1 MATRLDVTELD
12 FDTIKANLKTFLKQ
26 QDQFTDYDFEG
37 SGMSVLLD
45 LLAYNTHYN
54 AVYANMLANE
64 MFLDSA
70 DLKNSIVSHAKH
82 VGYTPVSATSATAN
96 IKITFNAATASS
108 LTVNEG
114 TAFTTSVNNVTY
126 QYIIRDAVTVTPVDG
141 VYTLTTD
148 IREGTLATNKYTV
161 DTSDANQR
169 YLIENDLADV
179 NTLTVSVQNSS
190 TDSTTTTYTKAS
202 DLGAV
207 TATSKVYYLE
217 LAEDGKY
224 EVIFGDGVLGNKLS
238 DGNIISLEYI
248 VCNGPD
254 SNGATTF
261 NASSTV
267 GGESNITIVTN
278 SNSAGGSNPE
288 TVESIRFNAPRQ
300 FSAQNRAV
308 TPEDYKTIIKTL
320 YPNTQTISVWGG
332 EDNDPPVY
340 GNVYVSLKPIS
351 GVTLTDTAK
360 TNLQTQLKDYSVGSV
375 RVQFSDPEITYITYR
390 TTARYNSKVTT
401 KSVDDIKTLINNT
414 ISNYSSTNLEKFDG
428 MFRYSRFIDAI
439 DDTDASVLSNTTT
452 IKIHK
457 FFTPTTGSAQTY
469 TINFSNALYNPHSGH
484 QSDSNGIL
492 SSTGFKVAGDT
503 TNEYF
508 LNDDGSGNVRLY
520 YISGGVNVYTNNTL
534 GTIDY
539 ATGKITLNNISI
551 SSVSNVDGAAS
562 TQIRIIVQPDS
573 NDVVPV
579 RAQLL
584 EIDQV
589 NSGVT
594 VTADD
599 FDGTGASAGVNY
611 TTTSSYTSTTSY

>member
-1 MATRLDVTELD
+1 MATRLNVTELD
-12 FDTIKANLKTFLKQ
+12 FDNIKLNLKTFLKQ
-26 QDQFTDYDFEG
+26 QDEFTDYDFEG

-70 DLKNSIVSHAKH
+70 DLRNSIVSHAKH

-96 IKITFNAATASS
+96 IKITFNSATASS
-108 LTVNEG
+108 LTVNKG
-114 TAFTTSVNNVTY
+114 TAFTTSVENVTY
-126 QYIIRDAVTVTPVDG
+126 QYLIRDAVTVTPVDG

-148 IREGTLATNKYTV
+148 IREGTLVTNKYTV
-161 DTSDANQR
+161 DTTDANQR
-169 YLIENDLADV
+169 FLIENTLADTT
-179 NTLTVSVQNSS
+179 TLNVTVQTSS

-217 LAEDGKY
+217 QAENGKY
-224 EVIFGDGVLGNKLS
+224 QVIFGDGVLGAALS
-238 DGNIISLEYI
+238 NGNIVSLEYI
-248 VCNGPD
+248 VSTGPA

-261 NASSTV
+261 TAAGTV
-267 GGESNITIVTN
+267 GGESNITVVTN
-278 SNSAGGSNPE
+278 SNSFGGANPE
-288 TVESIRFNAPRQ
+288 TIESIRFNAPRN

-332 EDNDPPVY
+332 EDNDPPTY
-340 GNVYVSLKPIS
+340 GNVFVSLKPIS

-360 TNLQTQLKDYSVGSV
+360 TSLKTQLKDYSVGSV
-375 RVQFSDPEITYITYR
+375 RVEFSDPEITFITHR
-390 TTARYNSKVTT
+390 TTARFNSKVTT
-401 KSVDDIKTLINNT
+401 KTTEDLKTLITDTVANF
-414 ISNYSSTNLEKFDG
+414 SNTNLEKFDG
-428 MFRYSRFIDAI
+428 MFRFSRFIDAI
-439 DDTDASVLSNTTT
+439 DETDTSILSNTTT

-457 FFTPTTGSAQTY
+457 FFTPTTGSSQTY

-484 QSDSNGIL
+484 NTDSNGIL
-492 SSTGFKVAGDT
+492 QSTGFKIDGDT
-503 TNEYF
+503 DNEYF
-508 LNDDGSGNVRLY
+508 VNDDGSGNVRLY

-539 ATGKITLNNISI
+539 ATGKVTLNNINI

-562 TQIRIIVQPDS
+562 TKIRIIVQPDS

-594 VTADD
+594 VSADD
-599 FDGTGASAGVNY
+599 FDGTGASAGVSYN
-611 TTTSSYTSTTSY
+611 TTSSFTNTTSY

>member
-169 YLIENDLADV
+169 YLIENNLADV

-217 LAEDGKY
+217 QAEDGKY

-261 NASSTV
+261 SASSTV

-484 QSDSNGIL
+484 RSDSNGIL

>member
-217 LAEDGKY
+217 QAEDGKY

-261 NASSTV
+261 SASSTV

-457 FFTPTTGSAQTY
+457 F
-469 TINFSNALYNPHSGH
+469 
-484 QSDSNGIL
+484 
-492 SSTGFKVAGDT
+492 
-503 TNEYF
+503 
-508 LNDDGSGNVRLY
+508 
-520 YISGGVNVYTNNTL
+520 
-534 GTIDY
+534 
-539 ATGKITLNNISI
+539 
-551 SSVSNVDGAAS
+551 
-562 TQIRIIVQPDS
+562 
-573 NDVVPV
+573 
-579 RAQLL
+579 
-584 EIDQV
+584 
-589 NSGVT
+589 
-594 VTADD
+594 
-599 FDGTGASAGVNY
+599 
-611 TTTSSYTSTTSY
+611 

>member
-217 LAEDGKY
+217 QAEDGKY

-261 NASSTV
+261 SATSTV

>member
-217 LAEDGKY
+217 QAEDGKY

-261 NASSTV
+261 SASSTV

>member
-217 LAEDGKY
+217 QAEDGKY

-254 SNGATTF
+254 CIGATTF
-261 NASSTV
+261 SASSTV

>member
-1 MATRLDVTELD
+1 
-12 FDTIKANLKTFLKQ
+12 
-26 QDQFTDYDFEG
+26 
-37 SGMSVLLD
+37 
-45 LLAYNTHYN
+45 
-54 AVYANMLANE
+54 
-64 MFLDSA
+64 
-70 DLKNSIVSHAKH
+70 
-82 VGYTPVSATSATAN
+82 
-96 IKITFNAATASS
+96 
-108 LTVNEG
+108 
-114 TAFTTSVNNVTY
+114 
-126 QYIIRDAVTVTPVDG
+126 
-141 VYTLTTD
+141 
-148 IREGTLATNKYTV
+148 
-161 DTSDANQR
+161 
-169 YLIENDLADV
+169 
-179 NTLTVSVQNSS
+179 
-190 TDSTTTTYTKAS
+190 
-202 DLGAV
+202 LGAV

-217 LAEDGKY
+217 QAEDGKY

-261 NASSTV
+261 SASSTV

>member
-82 VGYTPVSATSATAN
+82 VGYTPISATSATAN

-179 NTLTVSVQNSS
+179 NTLTVSVQNAS

-217 LAEDGKY
+217 QAEDGKY

-261 NASSTV
+261 SASSTV

>member
-217 LAEDGKY
+217 QAEDGKY

-261 NASSTV
+261 SATSTV

-278 SNSAGGSNPE
+278 SNSSGGSNPE

>member
-217 LAEDGKY
+217 QAEDGKY

-261 NASSTV
+261 SATSTV

-375 RVQFSDPEITYITYR
+375 RVQCSDPEITYITYR

>member
-1 MATRLDVTELD
+1 MATRLNVTELD
-12 FDTIKANLKTFLKQ
+12 FDNIKLNLKTFLKQ
-26 QDQFTDYDFEG
+26 QDEFTDYDFEG
-37 SGMSVLLD
+37 SGMSVLID

-70 DLKNSIVSHAKH
+70 DLRNSIVSHAKH

-96 IKITFNAATASS
+96 IKITFNSATASS
-108 LTVNEG
+108 LTVNKG
-114 TAFTTSVNNVTY
+114 TAFTTSVENVTY
-126 QYIIRDAVTVTPVDG
+126 QYLIRDAVTVTPVDG

-148 IREGTLATNKYTV
+148 IREGTLVTNKYTV
-161 DTSDANQR
+161 DTTDANQR
-169 YLIENDLADV
+169 FLIENTLADTS
-179 NTLTVSVQNSS
+179 TLNVTVQTSS

-217 LAEDGKY
+217 QAENGKY
-224 EVIFGDGVLGNKLS
+224 QVIFGDGVLGAALS
-238 DGNIISLEYI
+238 NGNIVSLEYI
-248 VCNGPD
+248 VSTGPA

-261 NASSTV
+261 TAAGTV
-267 GGESNITIVTN
+267 GGESNITVVTN
-278 SNSAGGSNPE
+278 SNSFGGANPE
-288 TVESIRFNAPRQ
+288 TIESIRFNAPRN

-332 EDNDPPVY
+332 EDNDPPTY
-340 GNVYVSLKPIS
+340 GNVFVSLKPIS

-360 TNLQTQLKDYSVGSV
+360 KSLKTQLKDFSVGSV
-375 RVQFSDPEITYITYR
+375 RVEFSDPEITFITHR
-390 TTARYNSKVTT
+390 TTARFNSKVTT
-401 KSVDDIKTLINNT
+401 KTTEDLKTLITDTVANF
-414 ISNYSSTNLEKFDG
+414 SNTNLEKFDG
-428 MFRYSRFIDAI
+428 MFRFSRFIDAI
-439 DDTDASVLSNTTT
+439 DETDSSILSNTTT

-457 FFTPTTGSAQTY
+457 FFTPTTGSSQTY

-484 QSDSNGIL
+484 NTDSNGIL
-492 SSTGFKVAGDT
+492 QSTGFKIDGDT
-503 TNEYF
+503 DNEYF
-508 LNDDGSGNVRLY
+508 VNDDGSGNVRLY

-534 GTIDY
+534 GTVDY
-539 ATGKITLNNISI
+539 ATGKVTLNNINI
-551 SSVSNVDGAAS
+551 SSISNVDGAAS
-562 TQIRIIVQPDS
+562 TKIRIIVQPDS

-594 VTADD
+594 VSADD
-599 FDGTGASAGVNY
+599 FDGTGASAGVSY
-611 TTTSSYTSTTSY
+611 TTTSSFTNTTSY

>member
-179 NTLTVSVQNSS
+179 NTLTVSVQSSS

-217 LAEDGKY
+217 QAEDGKY

-261 NASSTV
+261 SASSTV

-539 ATGKITLNNISI
+539 DTGKITLNNISI

>member
-217 LAEDGKY
+217 QAEDGKY

-261 NASSTV
+261 SASSTV

-375 RVQFSDPEITYITYR
+375 RVQFSYPEITYITYR

>member
-1 MATRLDVTELD
+1 MATRLNVTELD
-12 FDTIKANLKTFLKQ
+12 FDNIKLNLKTFLKQ
-26 QDQFTDYDFEG
+26 QDEFTDYDFEG
-37 SGMSVLLD
+37 SGMSVLID

-70 DLKNSIVSHAKH
+70 DLRNSIVSHAKH

-96 IKITFNAATASS
+96 IKITFNSATASS
-108 LTVNEG
+108 LTVNKG
-114 TAFTTSVNNVTY
+114 TAFTTSVENVTY
-126 QYIIRDAVTVTPVDG
+126 QYLIRDAVTVTPVDG

-148 IREGTLATNKYTV
+148 IREGTLVTNKYTV
-161 DTSDANQR
+161 DTTDANQR
-169 YLIENDLADV
+169 FLIENTLADTS
-179 NTLTVSVQNSS
+179 TLNVTVQTSS

-217 LAEDGKY
+217 QAENGKY
-224 EVIFGDGVLGNKLS
+224 QVIFGDGVLGAALS
-238 DGNIISLEYI
+238 NGNIVSLEYI
-248 VCNGPD
+248 VSTGPA

-261 NASSTV
+261 TAAGTV
-267 GGESNITIVTN
+267 GGESNITVVTN
-278 SNSAGGSNPE
+278 SNSFGGANPE
-288 TVESIRFNAPRQ
+288 TIESIRFNAPRN

-332 EDNDPPVY
+332 EDNDPPTY
-340 GNVYVSLKPIS
+340 GNVFVSLKPIS

-360 TNLQTQLKDYSVGSV
+360 TSLKTQLKDFSVGSV
-375 RVQFSDPEITYITYR
+375 RVEFSDPEITFITHR
-390 TTARYNSKVTT
+390 TTARFNSKVTT
-401 KSVDDIKTLINNT
+401 KTTEDLKTLITDTVANF
-414 ISNYSSTNLEKFDG
+414 SNTNLEKFDG
-428 MFRYSRFIDAI
+428 MFRFSRFIDAI
-439 DDTDASVLSNTTT
+439 DETDSSILSNTTT

-457 FFTPTTGSAQTY
+457 FFTPTTGSSQTY

-484 QSDSNGIL
+484 NTESNGIL
-492 SSTGFKVAGDT
+492 QSTGFKIDGDT
-503 TNEYF
+503 DNEYF
-508 LNDDGSGNVRLY
+508 VNDDGSGNVRLY

-534 GTIDY
+534 GTVDY
-539 ATGKITLNNISI
+539 ATGKVTLNNINI
-551 SSVSNVDGAAS
+551 SSISNVDGAAS
-562 TQIRIIVQPDS
+562 TKIRIIVQPDS

-594 VTADD
+594 VSADD
-599 FDGTGASAGVNY
+599 FDGTGASAGVSY
-611 TTTSSYTSTTSY
+611 TTTSSFTNTTSY

>member
-1 MATRLDVTELD
+1 MATRLNVTELD
-12 FDTIKANLKTFLKQ
+12 FDNIKLNLKTFLKQ
-26 QDQFTDYDFEG
+26 QDEFTDYDFEG
-37 SGMSVLLD
+37 SGMSVLID

-70 DLKNSIVSHAKH
+70 DLRNSIVSHAKH

-96 IKITFNAATASS
+96 IKITFNSATASS
-108 LTVNEG
+108 LTVNKG
-114 TAFTTSVNNVTY
+114 TAFTTSVENVTY
-126 QYIIRDAVTVTPVDG
+126 QYLIRDAVTVTPVDG

-148 IREGTLATNKYTV
+148 IREGTLVTNKYTV
-161 DTSDANQR
+161 DTTDANQR
-169 YLIENDLADV
+169 FLIENTLADTS
-179 NTLTVSVQNSS
+179 TLNVTVQTSS
-190 TDSTTTTYTKAS
+190 SDSTTTTYTKAS

-217 LAEDGKY
+217 QAENGKY
-224 EVIFGDGVLGNKLS
+224 QVIFGDGVLGAALS
-238 DGNIISLEYI
+238 NGNIVSLEYI
-248 VCNGPD
+248 VSTGPA

-261 NASSTV
+261 TAAGTV
-267 GGESNITIVTN
+267 GGESNITVVTN
-278 SNSAGGSNPE
+278 SNSFGGANPE
-288 TVESIRFNAPRQ
+288 TIESIRFNAPRN

-332 EDNDPPVY
+332 EDNDPPTY
-340 GNVYVSLKPIS
+340 GNVFVSLKPIS

-360 TNLQTQLKDYSVGSV
+360 KSLKTQLKDFSVGSV
-375 RVQFSDPEITYITYR
+375 RVEFSDPEITFITHR
-390 TTARYNSKVTT
+390 TTARFNSKVTT
-401 KSVDDIKTLINNT
+401 KTTEDLKTLITDTVANF
-414 ISNYSSTNLEKFDG
+414 SNTNLEKFDG
-428 MFRYSRFIDAI
+428 MFRFSRFIDAI
-439 DDTDASVLSNTTT
+439 DETDSSILSNTTT

-457 FFTPTTGSAQTY
+457 FFTPTTGSSQTY

-484 QSDSNGIL
+484 NTDSNGIL
-492 SSTGFKVAGDT
+492 QSTGFKIDGDT
-503 TNEYF
+503 DNEYF
-508 LNDDGSGNVRLY
+508 VNDDGSGNVRLY

-534 GTIDY
+534 GTVDY
-539 ATGKITLNNISI
+539 ATGKVTLNNINI
-551 SSVSNVDGAAS
+551 SSISNVDGAAS
-562 TQIRIIVQPDS
+562 TKIRIIVQPDS

-594 VTADD
+594 VSADD
-599 FDGTGASAGVNY
+599 FDGTGASAGVSY
-611 TTTSSYTSTTSY
+611 TTTSSFTNTTSY

>member
-217 LAEDGKY
+217 QAEDGKY
-224 EVIFGDGVLGNKLS
+224 EVIFGDGILGNKLS

-261 NASSTV
+261 SASSTV

>member
-1 MATRLDVTELD
+1 MATRLNVTELD
-12 FDTIKANLKTFLKQ
+12 FDNIKLNLKTFLKQ
-26 QDQFTDYDFEG
+26 QDEFTDYDFEG

-70 DLKNSIVSHAKH
+70 DLRNSIVSHAKH

-96 IKITFNAATASS
+96 IKITFNSATASS
-108 LTVNEG
+108 LTVNKG
-114 TAFTTSVNNVTY
+114 TAFTTSVENVTY
-126 QYIIRDAVTVTPVDG
+126 QYLIRDAVTVTPVDG

-148 IREGTLATNKYTV
+148 IREGTLVTNKYTV
-161 DTSDANQR
+161 DTTDANQR
-169 YLIENDLADV
+169 FLIENTLADTT
-179 NTLTVSVQNSS
+179 TLNVTVQTSS

-217 LAEDGKY
+217 QAENGKY
-224 EVIFGDGVLGNKLS
+224 QVIFGDGVLGAALS
-238 DGNIISLEYI
+238 NGNIVSLEYI
-248 VCNGPD
+248 VSTGPA

-261 NASSTV
+261 TAAGTV
-267 GGESNITIVTN
+267 GGESNITVVTN
-278 SNSAGGSNPE
+278 SNSFGGANPE
-288 TVESIRFNAPRQ
+288 TIESIRFNAPRN

-332 EDNDPPVY
+332 EDNDPPTY
-340 GNVYVSLKPIS
+340 GNVFVSLKPIS

-360 TNLQTQLKDYSVGSV
+360 TSLKTQLKDYSVGSV
-375 RVQFSDPEITYITYR
+375 RVEFSDPEITFITHR
-390 TTARYNSKVTT
+390 TTARFNSKVTT
-401 KSVDDIKTLINNT
+401 KTTEDLKTLITDTVANF
-414 ISNYSSTNLEKFDG
+414 SNTNLEKFDG
-428 MFRYSRFIDAI
+428 MFRFSRFIDAI
-439 DDTDASVLSNTTT
+439 DETDTSILSNTTT

-457 FFTPTTGSAQTY
+457 FFTPTTGSSQTY

-484 QSDSNGIL
+484 NTDSNGIL
-492 SSTGFKVAGDT
+492 QSTGFKIDGDT
-503 TNEYF
+503 DNEYF
-508 LNDDGSGNVRLY
+508 VNDDGSGNVRLY

-539 ATGKITLNNISI
+539 ATGKVTLNNINI

-562 TQIRIIVQPDS
+562 TKIRIIVQPDS

-594 VTADD
+594 VSADD
-599 FDGTGASAGVNY
+599 FD
-611 TTTSSYTSTTSY
+611 

>member
-1 MATRLDVTELD
+1 MATRLNVTELD
-12 FDTIKANLKTFLKQ
+12 FDNIKLNLKTFLKQ
-26 QDQFTDYDFEG
+26 QDEFTDYDFEG
-37 SGMSVLLD
+37 SGMSVLID

-70 DLKNSIVSHAKH
+70 DLRNSIVSHAKH

-96 IKITFNAATASS
+96 IKITFNSATASS
-108 LTVNEG
+108 LTVNKG
-114 TAFTTSVNNVTY
+114 TAFTTSVENVTY
-126 QYIIRDAVTVTPVDG
+126 QYLIRDAVTVTPVDG

-148 IREGTLATNKYTV
+148 IREGTLVTNKYTV
-161 DTSDANQR
+161 DTTDANQR
-169 YLIENDLADV
+169 FLIENTLADTT
-179 NTLTVSVQNSS
+179 TLNVTVQTSS

-217 LAEDGKY
+217 QAENGKY
-224 EVIFGDGVLGNKLS
+224 QVIFGDGVLGAALS
-238 DGNIISLEYI
+238 NGNIVSLEYI
-248 VCNGPD
+248 VSTGPA

-261 NASSTV
+261 TAAGTV
-267 GGESNITIVTN
+267 GGESNITVVTN
-278 SNSAGGSNPE
+278 SNSFGGANPE
-288 TVESIRFNAPRQ
+288 TIESIRFNAPRN

-332 EDNDPPVY
+332 EDNDPPTY
-340 GNVYVSLKPIS
+340 GNVFVSLKPIS

-360 TNLQTQLKDYSVGSV
+360 TSLKTQLKDFSVGSV
-375 RVQFSDPEITYITYR
+375 RVEFSDPEITFITHR
-390 TTARYNSKVTT
+390 TTARFNSKVTT
-401 KSVDDIKTLINNT
+401 KTTEDLKTLITDTVANF
-414 ISNYSSTNLEKFDG
+414 SNTNLEKFDG

-439 DDTDASVLSNTTT
+439 DETDSSILSNTTT

-457 FFTPTTGSAQTY
+457 FFTPTTGSSQTY

-484 QSDSNGIL
+484 NTESNGIL
-492 SSTGFKVAGDT
+492 QSTGFKIDGDT
-503 TNEYF
+503 DNEYF
-508 LNDDGSGNVRLY
+508 VNDDGSGNVRLY

-534 GTIDY
+534 GTVDY
-539 ATGKITLNNISI
+539 ATGKVTLNNINI

-562 TQIRIIVQPDS
+562 TKIRIIVQPDS

-594 VTADD
+594 VSADD
-599 FDGTGASAGVNY
+599 FDGTGASAGVSY
-611 TTTSSYTSTTSY
+611 TTTSSFTNTTSY

>member
-1 MATRLDVTELD
+1 MATRLNVTELD
-12 FDTIKANLKTFLKQ
+12 FDNIKLNLKTFLKQ
-26 QDQFTDYDFEG
+26 QDEFTDYDFEG
-37 SGMSVLLD
+37 SGMSVLID

-70 DLKNSIVSHAKH
+70 DLRNSIVSHAKH

-96 IKITFNAATASS
+96 IKITFNSATASS
-108 LTVNEG
+108 LTVNKG
-114 TAFTTSVNNVTY
+114 TAFTTSVENVTY
-126 QYIIRDAVTVTPVDG
+126 QYLIRDAVTVTPVDG

-148 IREGTLATNKYTV
+148 IREGTLVTNKYTV
-161 DTSDANQR
+161 DTTDANQR
-169 YLIENDLADV
+169 FLIENTLADTS
-179 NTLTVSVQNSS
+179 TLNITVQTSS

-217 LAEDGKY
+217 QAENGKY
-224 EVIFGDGVLGNKLS
+224 QVIFGDGVLGAALS
-238 DGNIISLEYI
+238 NGNIVSLEYI
-248 VCNGPD
+248 VSTGPA

-261 NASSTV
+261 TAAGTV
-267 GGESNITIVTN
+267 GGESNITVVTN
-278 SNSAGGSNPE
+278 SNSFGGANPE
-288 TVESIRFNAPRQ
+288 TIESIRFNAPRN

-332 EDNDPPVY
+332 EDNDPPTY
-340 GNVYVSLKPIS
+340 GNVFVSLKPIS

-360 TNLQTQLKDYSVGSV
+360 TSLKTQLKDFSVGSV
-375 RVQFSDPEITYITYR
+375 RVEFSDPEITFITHR
-390 TTARYNSKVTT
+390 TTARFNSKVTT
-401 KSVDDIKTLINNT
+401 KTTEDLKTLITDTVANF
-414 ISNYSSTNLEKFDG
+414 SNTNLEKFDG
-428 MFRYSRFIDAI
+428 MFRFSRFIDAI
-439 DDTDASVLSNTTT
+439 DETDSSILSNTTT

-457 FFTPTTGSAQTY
+457 FFTPTTGSSQTY

-484 QSDSNGIL
+484 NTESNGIL
-492 SSTGFKVAGDT
+492 QSTGFKIDGDT
-503 TNEYF
+503 DNEYF
-508 LNDDGSGNVRLY
+508 VNDDGKGNVRLY

-534 GTIDY
+534 GTVDY
-539 ATGKITLNNISI
+539 ATGKVTLNNINI
-551 SSVSNVDGAAS
+551 SSISNVDGAAS
-562 TQIRIIVQPDS
+562 TKIRIIVQPDS

-594 VTADD
+594 VSADD
-599 FDGTGASAGVNY
+599 FDGTGASAGVSY
-611 TTTSSYTSTTSY
+611 TTTSSFTNTTSY

>member
-82 VGYTPVSATSATAN
+82 VGYTPISATSATAN

-217 LAEDGKY
+217 QAEDGKY

-261 NASSTV
+261 SASSTV

>member
-1 MATRLDVTELD
+1 
-12 FDTIKANLKTFLKQ
+12 
-26 QDQFTDYDFEG
+26 
-37 SGMSVLLD
+37 MSVLLD

-217 LAEDGKY
+217 QAEDGKY

-261 NASSTV
+261 SASSTV

>member
-217 LAEDGKY
+217 QAEDGKY

-261 NASSTV
+261 SASSTV

-539 ATGKITLNNISI
+539 ATGKIT
-551 SSVSNVDGAAS
+551 
-562 TQIRIIVQPDS
+562 
-573 NDVVPV
+573 
-579 RAQLL
+579 
-584 EIDQV
+584 
-589 NSGVT
+589 
-594 VTADD
+594 
-599 FDGTGASAGVNY
+599 
-611 TTTSSYTSTTSY
+611 

>member
-1 MATRLDVTELD
+1 MATRLNVTELD
-12 FDTIKANLKTFLKQ
+12 FDNIKLNLKTFLKQ
-26 QDQFTDYDFEG
+26 QDEFTDYDFEG
-37 SGMSVLLD
+37 SGMSVLID

-70 DLKNSIVSHAKH
+70 DLRNSIVSHAKH

-96 IKITFNAATASS
+96 IKITFNSATASS
-108 LTVNEG
+108 LTVNKG
-114 TAFTTSVNNVTY
+114 TAFTTSVENVTY
-126 QYIIRDAVTVTPVDG
+126 QYLIRDAVTVTPVDG

-148 IREGTLATNKYTV
+148 IREGTLVTNKYTV
-161 DTSDANQR
+161 DTTDANQR
-169 YLIENDLADV
+169 FLIENTLADTT
-179 NTLTVSVQNSS
+179 TLNVTVQTSS

-217 LAEDGKY
+217 QAENGKY
-224 EVIFGDGVLGNKLS
+224 QVIFGDGVLGAALS
-238 DGNIISLEYI
+238 NGNIVSLEYI
-248 VCNGPD
+248 VSTGPA

-261 NASSTV
+261 TAAGTV
-267 GGESNITIVTN
+267 GGESNITVVTN
-278 SNSAGGSNPE
+278 SNSFGGANPE
-288 TVESIRFNAPRQ
+288 TIESIRFNAPRN

-332 EDNDPPVY
+332 EDNDPPTY
-340 GNVYVSLKPIS
+340 GNVFVSLKPIS

-360 TNLQTQLKDYSVGSV
+360 KSLKTQLKDFSVGSV
-375 RVQFSDPEITYITYR
+375 RVEFSDPEITFITHR
-390 TTARYNSKVTT
+390 TTARFNSKVTT
-401 KSVDDIKTLINNT
+401 KTTEDLKTLITDTVANF
-414 ISNYSSTNLEKFDG
+414 SNTNLEKFDG
-428 MFRYSRFIDAI
+428 MFRFSRFIDAI
-439 DDTDASVLSNTTT
+439 DETDSSILSNTTT

-457 FFTPTTGSAQTY
+457 FFTPTTGSSQTY

-484 QSDSNGIL
+484 NTDSNGIL
-492 SSTGFKVAGDT
+492 QSTGFKIDGDT
-503 TNEYF
+503 DNEYF
-508 LNDDGSGNVRLY
+508 VNDDGSGNVRLY

-534 GTIDY
+534 GTVDY
-539 ATGKITLNNISI
+539 ATGKVTLNNINI
-551 SSVSNVDGAAS
+551 SSISNVDGAAS
-562 TQIRIIVQPDS
+562 TKIRIIVQPDS

-594 VTADD
+594 VSADD
-599 FDGTGASAGVNY
+599 FDGTGASAGVSY
-611 TTTSSYTSTTSY
+611 TTTSSFTNTTSY

>member
-217 LAEDGKY
+217 QAEDGKY

-248 VCNGPD
+248 VCNGPE

-261 NASSTV
+261 SASSTV